1 MELVKTSAP
10 SLSGHA
16 FRLAHHWSRLFL
28 GLLVVTLLSS
38 AAAAQSVK
46 GTISG
51 IVTDANGDALP
62 GATVTLVGE
71 EKNDSRVTTTNDD
84 GRFSFAAV
92 QPGTFTLKVA
102 QKGFQTL
109 EQKSVVLS
117 ANETLALGELKLQAG
132 QVAAM
137 VTVTSAGPIVEKES
151 SDLTARLTSDQI
163 SLISTKGRDVTSLLR
178 LIPGTSNDD
187 DIEAVGEGFGTN
199 LPNIS
204 GQRGRTTVTTIDG
217 LNASEP
223 SGSNKISMTINQ
235 DAVAEVKVLRNNYA
249 AEYGNNGGAMINI
262 VSKGGGKDYR
272 GTVYYFLRNEALN
285 ATPFFINKQALPKP
299 LYRHKIPGFNFGGP
313 LPLPRFGEGGP
324 ALVKNKSFFFISM
337 EKPHTITPTDPGTVT
352 VPTALER
359 IGDFSKSIGSNGQT
373 PVVIDP
379 LTGSQFPGNVVPAT
393 RINKSGQALLNF
405 FPLPNSP
412 TATNPGRYVFQKS
425 VDVPK
430 HSYVI
435 RFDVKPGNNDS
446 VYWKAQWWTSD
457 NLGLGTSGWPGG
469 DANRWGILS
478 HYLYKDN
485 GWSANWVHILNSR
498 MVNEFNFGMRHDSEG
513 FVPGEGVA
521 QALQRSALNY
531 TAPQI
536 FPQNNHLGTI
546 PRATGWSGIAG
557 TPANINWLDRW
568 GEIGNDY
575 VKPSFGDNFS
585 LTHGNHSLKFGAY
598 FERVLNGEAPGGQW
612 SGVFNFDNNSAFTA
626 SLGATQFPYANA
638 LLGNF
643 RTYSESS
650 ARPFTNLAI
659 NSLQWYAQDEWK
671 MSRRFT
677 VNYGM
682 RWVYASPFTQFD
694 KQGSNFDPSRFDPA
708 KAPLLYLP
716 ACAKP
721 LTAAACATAD
731 RRAFDPRTPSVL
743 LTNVNLVGTFV
754 RNPDGSIVG
763 DLNNG
768 LALGSDPTT
777 PKGYRITN
785 AVSWEPRVGFAW
797 SLDDKTVLRAMGGIY
812 HTVRVGGGTT
822 GGNLVGNPPANRTS
836 TIGPCAGCNIDNLAN
851 VIGGALNSP
860 SNLNAIEIHSKRPT
874 IYNFQLGIQRDIGFK
889 TVVEVSYVGSLARH
903 LGERRNVNQVPDNAH
918 FIDLNPLGIN
928 CAINVNQACTRNP
941 FATANQ
947 NGPHTTGVLGDNFL
961 RPYRGFGDITVT
973 TWSGTSNYNGLQVQ
987 VNRRYT
993 SNFQYGAA
1001 YTWSKTFDYSKDDDT
1016 GDVFNGRPYKAF
1028 NYGPADFDQTHI
1040 LTFNYIYD
1048 VPKLSRHANNRL
1060 VKLLLDGYQIS
1071 GTTSYA
1077 TGKPKT
1083 FGSGTG
1089 LNFSYSGGSYTI
1101 STGQTYQATG
1111 QPCAPGFVLQPGS
1124 TTICTWAGIT
1134 DFTGGDINARPV
1146 LLCDPN
1152 TTAGTADNTGTAYA
1166 INPACFAK
1174 PGVAGS
1180 IGSLQRNLLRLPP
1193 IFNSDLAVFKNIRL
1207 GEKREIQLRWE
1218 IYNIFNHTNFS
1229 DIDGSMTFAPNA
1241 VVSALPSSGTCPS
1254 GTVLAYQAIGANP
1267 ARCASTTLGVVSQT
1281 NNQFGAPRA
1290 ARSPRVMQA
1299 SIRINF

>member
-1 MELVKTSAP
+1 MEITKTSAP
-10 SLSGHA
+10 LSGHA
-16 FRLAHHWSRLFL
+16 LSLAHHWSALFF
-28 GLLVVTLLSS
+28 GLLVVVLLSS
-38 AAAAQSVK
+38 AVAAQSVK

-51 IVTDANGDALP
+51 IVTDANGDAVP
-62 GATVTLVGE
+62 GAGVTLVGE
-71 EKNDSRVTTTNDD
+71 QKNDSRVATTNDG

-92 QPGTFTLKVA
+92 QPGIFTLKIE

-132 QVAAM
+132 QLAAM
-137 VTVTSAGPIVEKES
+137 VTVTSVGPLVEKES

-163 SLISTKGRDVTSLLR
+163 SLISTKGRDITSLLR

-187 DIEAVGEGFGTN
+187 DIEALGEGFGTN

-204 GQRGRTTVTTIDG
+204 GQRGRSTVTTIDG

-223 SGSNKISMTINQ
+223 SGSNKISMSINQ

-272 GTVYYFLRNEALN
+272 GTVYYFVRNESLN

-299 LYRHKIPGFNFGGP
+299 IYRHKIPGFNFGGP

-324 ALVKNKSFFFISM
+324 ALVRNKSFFFISM
-337 EKPHTITPTDPGTVT
+337 EKPHTITPTDPVTVT

-359 IGDFSKSIGSNGQT
+359 IGDFSKSIGSNGQA

-379 LTGSQFPGNVVPAT
+379 LTGSQFPGNVVPAF

-435 RFDVKPGNNDS
+435 RFDLKPTNRDS

-469 DANRWGILS
+469 DGNRWGILS
-478 HYLYKDN
+478 HYLYQDN

-513 FVPGEGVA
+513 FIPGDGVA
-521 QALQRSALNY
+521 DRLQRSALNY

-546 PRATGWSGIAG
+546 PRATGWSGVAG

-568 GEIGNDY
+568 GETGNDY

-585 LTHGNHSLKFGAY
+585 VSHGNHSLKFGAY
-598 FERVLNGEAPGGQW
+598 FERMLNSEAPGGQW
-612 SGVFNFDNNSAFTA
+612 SGVFNFDNNNAFTA
-626 SLGATQFPYANA
+626 SQGATQFPYANA

-659 NSLQWYAQDEWK
+659 KSLQWYAQDEWK

-677 VNYGM
+677 INYGV

-694 KQGSNFDPSRFDPA
+694 QQGSNFDPSRFDPA

-743 LTNVNLVGTFV
+743 LANVNLVGTFV
-754 RNPDGSIVG
+754 KNPDGSIVG

-768 LALGSDPTT
+768 LALGTDPTT

-797 SLDDKTVLRAMGGIY
+797 TLNDKTVLRAMGGIY

-836 TIGPCAGCNIDNLAN
+836 TIGPCAGCNIDNLSN
-851 VIGGALNSP
+851 VIGGALISP

-874 IYNFQLGIQRDIGFK
+874 IYNFQIGVQRDIGFK

-903 LGERRNVNQVPDNAH
+903 LGERRNINQVADNAH

-928 CAINVNQACTRNP
+928 CAINANQACTRNP
-941 FATANQ
+941 FSTANQ
-947 NGPHTTGVLGDNFL
+947 NGPHTTGVVGDNFL
-961 RPYRGFGDITVT
+961 RPYRGYADITVT

-993 SNFQYGAA
+993 RSFEYGVA

-1040 LTFNYIYD
+1040 FTINYIYD
-1048 VPKLSRHANNRL
+1048 VPKLSHHWKNRL
-1060 VKLLLDGYQIS
+1060 VKLLFDDYQIS
-1071 GTTSYA
+1071 GTTSYV

-1083 FGSGTG
+1083 FGNNNG
-1089 LNFSYSGGSYTI
+1089 LNFTYSGGSYTI
-1101 STGQTYQATG
+1101 STGQTYLATG
-1111 QPCAPGFVLQPGS
+1111 QPCAAGFVLQPGS
-1124 TTICTWAGIT
+1124 TTTCTWTGIT

-1152 TTAGTADNTGTAYA
+1152 TRVGTTDNTGLAYS

-1180 IGSLQRNLLRLPP
+1180 IGGLQRNLLRLPS
-1193 IFNSDLAVFKNIRL
+1193 IFNSDLAFFKNIRL
-1207 GEKREIQLRWE
+1207 SEKREIQLRWE

-1229 DIDGSMTFAPNA
+1229 DFDGSMTFAPNA

-1267 ARCASTTLGVVSQT
+1267 ARCASTTLGLVSQT

-1290 ARSPRVMQA
+1290 ARSPRVMQG